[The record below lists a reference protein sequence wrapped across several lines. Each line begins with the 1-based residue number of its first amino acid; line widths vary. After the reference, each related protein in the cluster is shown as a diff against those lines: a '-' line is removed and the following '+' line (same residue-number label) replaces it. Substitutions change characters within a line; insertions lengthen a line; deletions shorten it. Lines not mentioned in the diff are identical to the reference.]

1 MMFPGKYLIDLIQ
14 TDDAGTTTFDEY
26 CSLGNFAL
34 ELKHSL
40 SSCRMSY
47 SILRASSMQVSK
59 CFLSTMVL
67 KSILLYMAYANI
79 AQFDLAARREPFQ
92 AILAFGIGFSLKCL
106 TRFFLGVSGA
116 STSLTFF

>member
-1 MMFPGKYLIDLIQ
+1 MKFC
-14 TDDAGTTTFDEY
+14 AGIKAFFVMQH
-26 CSLGNFAL
+26 GA
-34 ELKHSL
+34 
-40 SSCRMSY
+40 
-47 SILRASSMQVSK
+47 LRASNMQVSK
-59 CFLSTMVL
+59 CFLAL

-106 TRFFLGVSGA
+106 TRFFPGVSGT